1 MTANDKLLEGHWINF
16 VATSTCFII
25 LNSLLESSSQQT
37 QCLPPFQ
44 ATRFQAH
51 STAPTKKQ
59 PRSNIGFLGQ
69 DKGNYPD
76 HTLPS
81 LPLQNTV
88 ISFQVLYVFF
98 FKIA

>member
-1 MTANDKLLEGHWINF
+1 MTANNKLLEGHWINF

-69 DKGNYPD
+69 DKGNYSRS
-76 HTLPS
+76 HPS

-88 ISFQVLYVFF
+88 ISFQVLYVFIF
-98 FKIA
+98 F